1 MRFHIICILLD
12 LFSDKNLSVLGE
24 GAAVLL
30 RAIEPITGLEEMG
43 DLRRTYH
50 SKRKKNSN
58 IARKPSKTDFKP
70 HELCNGPS
78 KLCISFDISIDTLNK
93 KHLSDCLDMWIEEGN
108 EKIKETDIIS
118 STRIGIES
126 AGPEW
131 AGKLLRFYVFGNK
144 SVSIKDKKREKLKL
158 ESENGV

>member
-1 MRFHIICILLD
+1 MRFR
-12 LFSDKNLSVLGE
+12 FKQFFFLGE

-30 RAIEPITGLEEMG
+30 RAIEPIIGLEQMV
-43 DLRRTYH
+43 DLRSTYH
-50 SKRKKNSN
+50 SKRKKNSD
-58 IARKPSKTDFKP
+58 AAKKPSKTDFKP

-78 KLCISFDISIDTLNK
+78 KLCISFDITIDALNK
-93 KHLSDCLDMWIEEGN
+93 KHLSDCSDMWIEEGN
-108 EKIKETDIIS
+108 EKFEESDIIC

-144 SVSIKDKKREKLKL
+144 SVSIRDKKREKLKL
-158 ESENGV
+158 ESENDV